1 MTSAQIAEFKRQD
14 GVLVAGMGALMIL
27 AASAGVIF
35 YLFAARQ
42 YDLKTFGL
50 VGVES
55 GRGQDDTLS
64 AISVSPDDIC
74 DGVFRDAGV
83 AGDPSV

>member
-1 MTSAQIAEFKRQD
+1 MSRKDAHAF
-14 GVLVAGMGALMIL
+14 AASL
-27 AASAGVIF
+27 AATLMGV
-35 YLFAARQ
+35 
-42 YDLKTFGL
+42 D
-50 VGVES
+50 S

-74 DGVFRDAGV
+74 DGVFRDAEV